1 MTEPLTN
8 VTNETDTVSVWTPYE
23 PDDDAPWNLRRV
35 VHLHRRV
42 VFGACWSEIQRDLAQ
57 GPAAAVTRVIDGKV
71 RAEGVPEGFEQL
83 AGVIGAA
90 AVDSGSA
97 ERLQAWWLYRCLFSP
112 HPLEERL
119 TLTWHNHFA
128 TSNLKLHDL
137 RLMKQQNDTLRT
149 HALSPFGVLLRDIV
163 HDPALLEW
171 LDASSNRAGQ
181 PNENLARELME
192 LFTLGIGNY
201 SEDDVKEAAR
211 ALTGWMVRQNK
222 FRNLE
227 SLHDEGEK
235 TILSRTGNFDGDD
248 LVDIL
253 LAHSAT
259 AKRLAWRICS
269 MFFGEATAGGEAIEA
284 LAAGLTERKLD
295 IGWAVETVLRSQKFH
310 AAENLGGRILGPAEY
325 VIGAVRALEMLDPA
339 PSTVALAEWV
349 GRLGQDLFYPP
360 NVGGWNEGRSWLNA
374 RTALGRINFA
384 TALVEGKLSS
394 TGQPFDPTRLAA
406 KHGQDTDALQI
417 VRFHADLLLGGQPS
431 DGWCERL
438 LEKLKPHVKDDAEL
452 LRKAVAGI
460 FSSAE
465 AQLA

>member
-1 MTEPLTN
+1 MTEPRTN
-8 VTNETDTVSVWTPYE
+8 MTNETDNKADNVSVWTPYE

-42 VFGACWSEIQRDLAQ
+42 VFGACWTEIQRDLAE
-57 GPAAAVTRVIDGKV
+57 GPEAAVSRVLDGTV

-97 ERLQAWWLYRCLFSP
+97 ERLKAWWLYRCLFSP

-119 TLTWHNHFA
+119 TLMWHNHFA
-128 TSNLKLHDL
+128 TSNLKVNDL
-137 RLMKQQNDTLRT
+137 RLMKQQNDTLRK
-149 HALSPFGVLLRDIV
+149 HALSPFGVILRDIV

-192 LFTLGIGNY
+192 LFALGIGNY

-211 ALTGWMVRQNK
+211 ALTGWTVRQNE

-253 LAHSAT
+253 IDEPAVAR
-259 AKRLAWRICS
+259 RLAWRLTNE
-269 MFFGEATAGGEAIEA
+269 FFGTGVVDDSALDELAEGLRTHNLDIHWGVGYPSTPIAPISAAWPSGSMPGCQNGNTTA
-284 LAAGLTERKLD
+284 LAGSVGPQILSTPQTPPHPIQSMSAKMS
-295 IGWAVETVLRSQKFH
+295 LRSSRF
-310 AAENLGGRILGPAEY
+310 AASTRSFRSLTKTMRSTAANRANAVSIFREDDLTLANPFAAQHWLADQTRMICRHMSPA
-325 VIGAVRALEMLDPA
+325 R
-339 PSTVALAEWV
+339 
-349 GRLGQDLFYPP
+349 
-360 NVGGWNEGRSWLNA
+360 
-374 RTALGRINFA
+374 
-384 TALVEGKLSS
+384 
-394 TGQPFDPTRLAA
+394 
-406 KHGQDTDALQI
+406 
-417 VRFHADLLLGGQPS
+417 
-431 DGWCERL
+431 
-438 LEKLKPHVKDDAEL
+438 
-452 LRKAVAGI
+452 
-460 FSSAE
+460 
-465 AQLA
+465 